1 MKLNTQTRWSD
12 FHYLIECLSQPFNSS
27 GFSFLKTDGK
37 CLHVKTS
44 LSQTTLGL
52 MQSPMLIN
60 NFFPLDEDT
69 IYFHNEPSF
78 GCLTYGGVQFIF
90 RQSGFL
96 FCVQEKFDFL
106 WNTENKTKP
115 TDPLKI
121 PPFPL
126 IEKGKLNDFI
136 LESFKTNPHLKADF
150 SHQLTS
156 TLKKIQLFKKN
167 FSHIT
172 TKYPQF
178 FTDDFTQ
185 KYLDYCLDEARFKV
199 RQKVLSQAGYE
210 CELTTKETFRVK
222 LGTDESGVKIDFQG
236 TSAPQ
241 KIGFSDLFTDGV
253 CFHFLSHYYQFHHKM
268 NSATFSLFKITKPQ
282 YSLVAAKQLS
292 PLVLAE
298 NYGVP
303 LLKTALHSCL
313 WTIYGKN
320 QTAPHNYFQP
330 VIQFQKE
337 SNAFLNMKINNGR
350 SFYFI
355 NNYQQDRGYYFKNNS
370 DGHDFP
376 GTKELSELG
385 IEVVSCEECNS
396 SDVNPHSVQPPSN
409 AWKLTLK
416 SSQSLKFISF
426 PEIIAKTL
434 TKDKNLSEATNMS
447 IELIPGSKDLS
458 CLPIDSIHSTQITS
472 QINELKTEW
481 LWEKNHFLIIRSGFS
496 PKMI

>member
-12 FHYLIECLSQPFNSS
+12 FHHLIECLSEPFNSC
-27 GFSFLKTDGK
+27 GFSFLKPDGK

-52 MQSPMLIN
+52 MQSPMLIK

-78 GCLTYGGVQFIF
+78 GCLTYGGIQFIF
-90 RQSGFL
+90 LQSGFL

-106 WNTENKTKP
+106 WNTESKGKP

-126 IEKGKLNDFI
+126 IEKGKINDFI
-136 LESFKTNPHLKADF
+136 FESFKANPNLKSDF
-150 SHQLTS
+150 SEQLKS
-156 TLKKIQLFKKN
+156 TLKKIQLFKQN
-167 FSHIT
+167 FSHLT

-178 FTDDFTQ
+178 FTDEFTQ
-185 KYLDYCLDEARFKV
+185 KYLDYCLDEARFKI
-199 RQKVLSQAGYE
+199 RQKVLSQSGYE

-222 LGTDESGVKIDFQG
+222 LATDESGVKIDFQG

-253 CFHFLSHYYQFHHKM
+253 CFHFLSHCYQFSHKM
-268 NSATFSLFKITKPQ
+268 NSATFSLFKIIKPQ
-282 YSLVAAKQLS
+282 HSLVAAKQLS

-303 LLKTALHSCL
+303 ILKTALHSCL
-313 WTIYGKN
+313 WNIYGKN

-330 VIQFQKE
+330 IMQFQKE
-337 SNAFLNMKINNGR
+337 STDFLNMKINNGR
-350 SFYFI
+350 SFYFM
-355 NNYQQDRGYYFKNNS
+355 NNYQQDRGYYLKNNS

-376 GTKELSELG
+376 GMNEFSNFG
-385 IEVVSCEECNS
+385 IEVVSCEEFNS
-396 SDVNPHSVQPPSN
+396 SDVNALSQQPPSN
-409 AWKLTLK
+409 AWKLVLK
-416 SSQSLKFISF
+416 SSQNLKFILF
-426 PEIIAKTL
+426 PEIIAKIL
-434 TKDKNLSEATNMS
+434 TKDKNLSERTHMV
-447 IELIPGSKDLS
+447 IELIPNPKNMNYSPANFTNGT
-458 CLPIDSIHSTQITS
+458 PITS
-472 QINELKTEW
+472 EMNELKTE
-481 LWEKNHFLIIRSGFS
+481 
-496 PKMI
+496 